1 MGHLDGK
8 VAIITGGGNGI
19 GREHALLFAR
29 EGAKVVVNDPGGD
42 RHGEGTDPAAE
53 QVAQEIRSAGG
64 AAVANLDPVGSFESA
79 AAIVAS
85 AVDAYGRLDIVV
97 NNAGINRDQLIM
109 RMKPADFD
117 DVIATNL
124 RGTWNVCRAAS
135 RPMLRARS
143 GRIINLSS
151 VVAGMGNPGQSNYA
165 ASKGG
170 VEALTRSLA
179 RELGSRGITVNAV
192 APGFIETDMTADMAD
207 RAREAMVER
216 IPLGELGT
224 VEDVA
229 RAVRFLASDDAGYI
243 TGQVIHVNGGLD

>member
-1 MGHLDGK
+1 MSGQLEGR
-8 VAIITGGGNGI
+8 VALVTGGSRGI
-19 GREHALLFAR
+19 GQAIAIELARVGATVVFTYKSSPEGAR
-29 EGAKVVVNDPGGD
+29 ETQKRVDEGG
-42 RHGEGTDPAAE
+42 G
-53 QVAQEIRSAGG
+53 ISRSTQC
-64 AAVANLDPVGSFESA
+64 DVGDTE
-79 AAIVAS
+79 
-85 AVDAYGRLDIVV
+85 AVDALVAQVQQDFGRLDIVV
-97 NNAGINRDQLIM
+97 NNAGITRDQVIM

-151 VVAGMGNPGQSNYA
+151 VVASMGNPGQSNYA

-170 VEALTRSLA
+170 IEALTRSLA

-192 APGFIETDMTADMAD
+192 APGFIETDMTANMAD
-207 RAREAMVER
+207 RARQAMLER

-243 TGQVIHVNGGLD
+243 TGQVIHVNGGLN